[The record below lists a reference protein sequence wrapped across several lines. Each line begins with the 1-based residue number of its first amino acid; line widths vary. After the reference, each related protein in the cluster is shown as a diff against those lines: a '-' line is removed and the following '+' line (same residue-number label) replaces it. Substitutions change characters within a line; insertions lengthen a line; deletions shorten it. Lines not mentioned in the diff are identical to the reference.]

1 MLTKIL
7 VFTCYHSDDDRVRL
21 SVKDFWA
28 VSSLFDTFSYRK
40 KQFCFIAHNKLNPFF
55 IILISIVRLLNVQFT
70 LIVRFLWH
78 CNTKNTRHRVKPLL
92 KKRGKSEKRGA
103 LGKRQFCR
111 EKKNGRVKEEKKKP
125 WKNQDGATGEIW
137 LSCAWCVSNIGL
149 NFRKTLIFKDKCIY
163 DFPLE
168 LKSRAE

>member
-1 MLTKIL
+1 MLTKIW

-55 IILISIVRLLNVQFT
+55 IILNSIVRLLNVQFT

-78 CNTKNTRHRVKPLL
+78 CNNKNTRHRVKPLL
-92 KKRGKSEKRGA
+92 KKGGKAKKEEFSVRDSFAEKKRTGEWRKKKRSREKTKTARLVKFDFRVHGACQILVSISEK
-103 LGKRQFCR
+103 Q
-111 EKKNGRVKEEKKKP
+111 
-125 WKNQDGATGEIW
+125 
-137 LSCAWCVSNIGL
+137 VSSL
-149 NFRKTLIFKDKCIY
+149 KTNVFMVFL
-163 DFPLE
+163 
-168 LKSRAE
+168 